1 MKLSIKKEVTREEV
15 TDIELSP
22 PLFWKDPNSFNLR
35 YCAFLDNATVVKV
48 FVSNNLTTIAH
59 GKPETLQDVL
69 QEAQRDYFPCD
80 ESEFLRVYSEALEAI
95 RLHPKEITV
104 NNCMDHE
111 AHNNLKQQ
119 ISY

>member
-1 MKLSIKKEVTREEV
+1 MKLSIKKEVTREVE
-15 TDIELSP
+15 INP
-22 PLFWKDPNSFNLR
+22 PMFWKQDISRHPV
-35 YCAFLDNATVVKV
+35 YVAFIDKKTIIRL
-48 FVSNNLTTIAH
+48 FVH
-59 GKPETLQDVL
+59 GDYMTLAYGGEDDMKYFIKEANQDYL
-69 QEAQRDYFPCD
+69 LCD

-95 RLHPKEITV
+95 RLQPKEFTV